1 MTPKSDISA
10 ETFAELDALV
20 GEWAY
25 LPDIAE
31 AFGMAVTRVHRLLD
45 DGALLEIRR
54 PEDGIRVVP
63 AAFLAGDH
71 PVDALKG
78 TVVVLRDAGFSDDEA
93 IRWLF
98 TPDDTLPGRPVDALR
113 GGQKTEVRRRA
124 QALGW

>member
-1 MTPKSDISA
+1 MTPRSDITA
-10 ETFAELDALV
+10 ETFADLNALV

-31 AFGMAVTRVHRLLD
+31 AFGVAVTHVHRLLD
-45 DGALLEIRR
+45 DGTLLEIRR
-54 PEDGIRVVP
+54 PGDGIRVVP
-63 AAFLAGDH
+63 AAFLAGDR

-78 TVVVLRDAGFSDDEA
+78 TVMVLRDAGFSDVEA

-98 TPDDTLPGRPVDALR
+98 TPDETLPGRPVDALR
-113 GGQKTEVRRRA
+113 GGKKTEVRRRA